1 MSTLF
6 RGFTAALYC
15 FLLALLFAFAQSSCK
30 KEVVPPTGQVTFRF
44 DNTVAGKDLEY
55 GKIQYRNAAGNLFS
69 VNALKYYVS
78 DFVLIADDG
87 REYAHHNC
95 DLIDAFNPETQ
106 SIEADSIP
114 NGRYTKLK
122 FHVGVDSVR
131 NAFGDQKGDLDP
143 LYGMLWSWTSGYI
156 FYKHEG
162 RFVNVAGD
170 TLDLIYHLG
179 NNPARTEVV
188 IELDGFEIKANTQVL
203 SLRFDLAELYGQFDL
218 EEIGSAHSSGELKD
232 QQWQALLKSGFPRA
246 FKVAPE

>member
-1 MSTLF
+1 M
-6 RGFTAALYC
+6 AALLIG
-15 FLLALLFAFAQSSCK
+15 LLLAFAQSSCK
-30 KEVVPPTGQVTFRF
+30 KEAVPSSGQLTFRF
-44 DNTVAGKDLEY
+44 NNTVAGQALEY

-78 DFVLIADDG
+78 DFVLVADDG

-95 DLIDAFNPETQ
+95 DLIDVFNPETQ
-106 SIEADSIP
+106 SIHADSVP

-162 RFVNVAGD
+162 RFVNTVGD

-188 IELDGFEIKANTQVL
+188 IDLESFEIKANSQVL
-203 SLRFDLAELYGQFDL
+203 SVQFDLAELYGQFDL
-218 EEIGSAHSSGELKD
+218 EEIGSTHSSGELKD
-232 QQWQALLKSGFPRA
+232 QQWLALLKSGFPRA
-246 FKVAPE
+246 FKAAPE